1 MGAILRSGFL
11 IGIIV
16 LSLNGSMAQEDSV
29 SADTTIVLP
38 SILDVT
44 PQMMYT
50 HQSVPK
56 QDFKAKALFCR
67 IEAGLKKKTGID
79 WNIGM
84 DVR

>member
-1 MGAILRSGFL
+1 
-11 IGIIV
+11 
-16 LSLNGSMAQEDSV
+16 MAQEDSIA
-29 SADTTIVLP
+29 ADSSIVLP

-44 PQMMYT
+44 PEMMRAQ
-50 HQSVPK
+50 QSIPK
-56 QDFKAKALFCR
+56 QDFKPKALFCR